1 MNLTLIAS
9 FGDKITAWFQG
20 WFGALLSFIPKIIYQ
35 LLTPFWAIL
44 DAMQWIMRKLAGL
57 DTIASFE
64 GSQDFSGDLVSYFMN
79 AIFSGNSPVLSNI
92 FWSMIILGAL
102 MLIITTFI
110 AVIKSEYTATDAK
123 SASKGKIV
131 ASAFKAIASF
141 AIVPIVCFFGI
152 FLCNIIL
159 QAVDKVSTA
168 PNSIDQEYA
177 GKFKAETAKDANGN
191 QIGEPTYYNFSF
203 FGVQV
208 PTNNTPISGIVFR
221 AAAYNANR
229 ARVQG
234 DFYQA
239 MEDNPGVNAG
249 GAFMIKLGGT
259 PEAKAYNAN
268 IMDEAFANCYQLNTE
283 QKIDRNPF
291 LTGHMFPLTLSA
303 GVVAEENALIETG
316 YTYFDKNNVALVWYY
331 YDLWSF
337 SIIIAVGAVVMIF
350 TSFLNI
356 LIGLIKRIFELV
368 LLFLISAP
376 MASLMPLDGGNAL
389 KKWRER
395 FVSKAIGVYGPVL
408 GMNVFFIILSLL
420 QTLKLTGIDIIDR
433 VVFLLFVIA
442 GLSMVKDFTN
452 MISEL
457 VGGEDTLKS
466 GGDKAKDVG
475 SLAKSVGTKVA
486 AIGGVAGKA
495 IKLTSGVGAAKK
507 VGKVGKAAKN
517 YANAKNALKR
527 TKGSRY
533 AKGSQSYNNAVE
545 NMADGI
551 DLGEDGGVSAVASIE
566 GYGEEKFMWMA
577 NHKNMSEEQWSTI
590 AEKLGFDKNIEN
602 NKENQKKIWNKL
614 SPEQKQKF
622 AESAAKSELADLDS
636 EEEKRKRVAEYKL
649 NSMDW
654 RDRKGIIDANFR
666 HKDQQNRIR
675 NRAIAAAGG
684 LEEYRSLSD
693 AQRSELFNQ
702 SKHGNFDN
710 KITRG
715 IDKLEEKLIDPGMRR
730 DARAERRA
738 ERSAERAATKMELR
752 AEKIEIGKEA
762 SKGLADAFKE
772 YGKQCG
778 SFVQHMLDG
787 LSGNLG
793 EGMKGTT
800 DSMLSAFQGKLK
812 KEIGLQ
818 DEKKNQKKI
827 ISAQRKAS
835 DELEEKDSRR
845 REKEPKVEKKAEKQQ
860 VDLSSSTLKDFEKA
874 IRSANEA
881 SANKTAQT
889 MSQLKTSLDNL
900 ANEIKNSNNKKD

>member
-1 MNLTLIAS
+1 MNLTLIAES

-110 AVIKSEYTATDAK
+110 AIIKSEYTATDAK

-177 GKFKAETAKDANGN
+177 GKFKAEAAKDSNGN
-191 QIGEPTYYNFSF
+191 QIVEPTYYNFSF
-203 FGVQV
+203 FGVHV

-229 ARVQG
+229 ARING
-234 DFYQA
+234 NFYQV
-239 MEDNPGVNAG
+239 MEDNPGVSAG
-249 GAFMIKLGGT
+249 GAFMIKPGAT
-259 PEAKAYNAN
+259 PEAKAYNTS
-268 IMDEAFANCYQLNTE
+268 IMDEAFANCYQLNTK
-283 QKIDRNPF
+283 QKIDREPF
-291 LTGHMFPLTLSA
+291 ITGHMFPLTLSA

-433 VVFLLFVIA
+433 VVYLLFVIA

-452 MISEL
+452 MVSEL

-466 GGDKAKDVG
+466 GGDKSKDVG

-495 IKLTSGVGAAKK
+495 IKATSGFKTTGKIAKSGIK
-507 VGKVGKAAKN
+507 SIDKRRAKN
-517 YANAKNALKR
+517 RQGRFAYN
-527 TKGSRY
+527 
-533 AKGSQSYNNAVE
+533 SQSYNNTVQ
-545 NMADGI
+545 NMADNNEMFEN
-551 DLGEDGGVSAVASIE
+551 D
-566 GYGEEKFMWMA
+566 
-577 NHKNMSEEQWSTI
+577 
-590 AEKLGFDKNIEN
+590 IEN
-602 NKENQKKIWNKL
+602 GLLKPYGGNKQNYAANRVVNMQEDEY
-614 SPEQKQKF
+614 SKF
-622 AESAAKSELADLDS
+622 AEKHKLDPSLSASDAWEKLNDNEKKNVSAELVKEDVAAKLKDMTPKD
-636 EEEKRKRVAEYKL
+636 RKTAAINKL
-649 NSMDW
+649 EDMAKNDVEGYRGIINKNTRSTKKQNKI
-654 RDRKGIIDANFR
+654 RDRAM
-666 HKDQQNRIR
+666 
-675 NRAIAAAGG
+675 AAVGG
-684 LEEYRSLSD
+684 EEEYRKLS
-693 AQRSELFNQ
+693 AMEQSELFQ
-702 SKHGNFDN
+702 KSRYSNFDN
-710 KITRG
+710 KLTRFG
-715 IDKLEEKLIDPGMRR
+715 NGVKNVVSGKGFTASTAQTP
-730 DARAERRA
+730 
-738 ERSAERAATKMELR
+738 SKMTING
-752 AEKIEIGKEA
+752 EKIELGKEA
-762 SKGLADAFKE
+762 SKGLANAFKE

-800 DSMLSAFQGKLK
+800 DSMLAAFQGKLK

-827 ISAQRKAS
+827 LSAQRLAQG
-835 DELEEKDSRR
+835 ELEEKDSRR

-889 MSQLKTSLDNL
+889 MGQLAASLDKL

>member
-1 MNLTLIAS
+1 MNLTLIAES
-9 FGDKITAWFQG
+9 FGDKITAWFQS
-20 WFGALLSFIPKIIYQ
+20 WFGALLSFIPKIMYQ

-44 DAMQWIMRKLAGL
+44 DAMQWVMRKLAGL

-64 GSQDFSGDLVSYFMN
+64 GSQGFSGDLVSYFMN

-152 FLCNIIL
+152 FLCNVIL

-177 GKFKAETAKDANGN
+177 GKFKAEAAKDSNGN
-191 QIGEPTYYNFSF
+191 QIGESTYYNFSF

-229 ARVQG
+229 ARING
-234 DFYQA
+234 KFYQV

-249 GAFMIKLGGT
+249 GAFMIKPGAT
-259 PEAKAYNAN
+259 PEAKAYNTS
-268 IMDEAFANCYQLNTE
+268 IMDEAFANCYQLNTK

-291 LTGHMFPLTLSA
+291 ITGHMFPLTLSA

-331 YDLWSF
+331 YDLFSF

-350 TSFLNI
+350 SSFLNI

-408 GMNVFFIILSLL
+408 GMNVFFILLSLL

-433 VVFLLFVIA
+433 VVYLLFVIA

-452 MISEL
+452 MVSEL

-475 SLAKSVGTKVA
+475 LLAKSVGTKVA
-486 AIGGVAGKA
+486 ALGGVAGKA
-495 IKLTSGVGAAKK
+495 IKATSGFGTAKRAGKSLVRAAKRDRFDHK
-507 VGKVGKAAKN
+507 FGKATE
-517 YANAKNALKR
+517 R
-527 TKGSRY
+527 EGRY
-533 AKGSQSYNNAVE
+533 AQGSQSYNNAVQNIADSVSDE
-545 NMADGI
+545 DLIDHLQNNMA
-551 DLGEDGGVSAVASIE
+551 ETSTE
-566 GYGEEKFMWMA
+566 GYGKGQFMKLSDSEAKKFA
-577 NHKNMSEEQWSTI
+577 NKNHI
-590 AEKLGFDKNIEN
+590 ADYKDNEDL
-602 NKENQKKIWNKL
+602 WNKL
-614 SPEQKQKF
+614 GKEKQKEF
-622 AESAAKSELADLDS
+622 TKSAVRQQAEDAAEFMNKEGKERVKSDIARQRLEQMA
-636 EEEKRKRVAEYKL
+636 EKDTEGYMGV
-649 NSMDW
+649 
-654 RDRKGIIDANFR
+654 IDKNFR
-666 HKDQQNRIR
+666 RNGQQNRIR
-675 NRAIAAAGG
+675 NRAQKAAKAMGKD
-684 LEEYRSLSD
+684 Y
-693 AQRSELFNQ
+693 SELSAMEQNELFEK
-702 SKHGNFDN
+702 SRHGNFDN
-710 KITRG
+710 KLTRFG
-715 IDKLEEKLIDPGMRR
+715 NTIKNGLTGGS
-730 DARAERRA
+730 
-738 ERSAERAATKMELR
+738 SATPSKMTING
-752 AEKIEIGKEA
+752 EKIDLGKDA
-762 SKGLADAFKE
+762 SKALANAFKE

-800 DSMLSAFQGKLK
+800 DSMLAAFQGKLK

-827 ISAQRKAS
+827 LSAQRLAQG
-835 DELEEKDSRR
+835 ELEEKDSRR

-900 ANEIKNSNNKKD
+900 ASKIENSNNKKD

>member
-64 GSQDFSGDLVSYFMN
+64 GSQNFSGDLVSYFMN
-79 AIFSGNSPVLSNI
+79 AIFSGDSPVLSNI

-110 AVIKSEYTATDAK
+110 AIIKSEYTATDAK

-168 PNSIDQEYA
+168 PNAIDQEYA
-177 GKFKAETAKDANGN
+177 GKFKAEAAEDANGN

-234 DFYQA
+234 DFYNQL
-239 MEDNPGVNAG
+239 ENNPGVNAG
-249 GAFMIKLGGT
+249 GAFMIKPGGT
-259 PEAKAYNAN
+259 DEAKAYNAN
-268 IMDEAFANCYQLNTE
+268 IMDEAFANCYQLNTK

-420 QTLKLTGIDIIDR
+420 QTLKLTGVDIIDR

-457 VGGEDTLKS
+457 IGGEDTLKS
-466 GGDKAKDVG
+466 GGDKSKDVG

-486 AIGGVAGKA
+486 AIGGVAGKVFKA
-495 IKLTSGVGAAKK
+495 TSGFKTAGKIAKSGIK
-507 VGKVGKAAKN
+507 SIDKRRAKN
-517 YANAKNALKR
+517 RQGRFAYN
-527 TKGSRY
+527 
-533 AKGSQSYNNAVE
+533 SQSYNNAVQ
-545 NMADGI
+545 NMADNNEMFEKDI
-551 DLGEDGGVSAVASIE
+551 EDDLLKDYDG
-566 GYGEEKFMWMA
+566 
-577 NHKNMSEEQWSTI
+577 
-590 AEKLGFDKNIEN
+590 
-602 NKENQKKIWNKL
+602 NKENYAAEKVANMSNDDFSKFAKANGIKSFKGGKEGRRAAWNNLGENERKTLAETFVKEDVADKLKDMTPEDRKVAAMNKL
-614 SPEQKQKF
+614 EDMAENDVEGYRGIINKNTRSTKKQNKI
-622 AESAAKSELADLDS
+622 
-636 EEEKRKRVAEYKL
+636 
-649 NSMDW
+649 
-654 RDRKGIIDANFR
+654 RDRAM
-666 HKDQQNRIR
+666 
-675 NRAIAAAGG
+675 AAVGG
-684 LEEYRSLSD
+684 EEEYRKLS
-693 AQRSELFNQ
+693 AMEQSELFQ
-702 SKHGNFDN
+702 KSRYSNFDN
-710 KITRG
+710 KLTRFG
-715 IDKLEEKLIDPGMRR
+715 NGVKNVVSGKGFTTST
-730 DARAERRA
+730 AQTQ
-738 ERSAERAATKMELR
+738 SKMTING
-752 AEKIEIGKEA
+752 EKIELGKEA
-762 SKGLADAFKE
+762 SKSLGDAFKE

-827 ISAQRKAS
+827 LSAQRLAQG
-835 DELEEKDSRR
+835 ELEEKDSRR
-845 REKEPKVEKKAEKQQ
+845 REKEPRVEKKAEKQQ

-889 MSQLKTSLDNL
+889 MGQLKTSLDKL
-900 ANEIKNSNNKKD
+900 AEEIKNSNNKKD